1 MSDFII
7 SSFYEKMADV
17 KFDAYGI
24 LDSANKI
31 HTLGTDSKIIG
42 RFSKCLL
49 SQFLSKS
56 HPKMDTS

>member
-24 LDSANKI
+24 LGIVA
-31 HTLGTDSKIIG
+31 GM
-42 RFSKCLL
+42 R
-49 SQFLSKS
+49 
-56 HPKMDTS
+56 

>member
-31 HTLGTDSKIIG
+31 GINRLRLW
-42 RFSKCLL
+42 RF
-49 SQFLSKS
+49 
-56 HPKMDTS
+56 